1 MAEPLPTPVK
11 AGLSRNQRQQIEKK
25 LAALEQKIH
34 AAEMEKGSY
43 EAHLSK
49 PSADLRILEKV
60 TENYQAVTIELEK
73 LLSEWE
79 SLAQQLHQDD

>member
-1 MAEPLPTPVK
+1 MDEPVTTPVK

-49 PSADLRILEKV
+49 PSADLRILEKSRR
-60 TENYQAVTIELEK
+60 IIK
-73 LLSEWE
+73 R
-79 SLAQQLHQDD
+79 